1 MSDYS
6 DEAYEQEVLE
16 SHLLNAES
24 VWIYLALFEVWF
36 KNICCCYFFIW
47 MTEENW
53 SSYWHKTQFGRCALS
68 GHNPQSNHV
77 LHLSLDSYG
86 CGSDWTLGLENSGD
100 VTVVHIVHS
109 TIKNR
114 NSVTGLVIIESN
126 TNYTNLNEGWHFR
139 LNLQKVTT
147 KMHLGMAGGAG
158 VGGGRGGVWGC
169 GGVGGGGGGVGWG
182 GGGVGGSIKNCHPIP
197 TPSPYWRIW
206 FHYGLWKW

>member
-1 MSDYS
+1 
-6 DEAYEQEVLE
+6 
-16 SHLLNAES
+16 
-24 VWIYLALFEVWF
+24 
-36 KNICCCYFFIW
+36 

-77 LHLSLDSYG
+77 LHLSLDSHG

-147 KMHLGMAGGAG
+147 KMHLGWGWG
-158 VGGGRGGVWGC
+158 VGGGE
-169 GGVGGGGGGVGWG
+169 
-182 GGGVGGSIKNCHPIP
+182 GSIKNCHPIP
-197 TPSPYWRIW
+197 TLPHIEEFGFIMVCGNGNATQW
-206 FHYGLWKW
+206 